1 MAKLENEKK
10 ITQEIKNQNE
20 ELLKQE
26 TIKNRSKVLS
36 DNIASSIKE
45 QQNIQ
50 LKTRGLASEIAK
62 SSEEAL
68 TFLKSRVNKNGELSK
83 TYQSQ
88 LNSVNHINSSQASI
102 SSLSKIISESA
113 KKEAEAR
120 AKNHTNVAK
129 SQEGIR
135 DMAESQMAL
144 LKSQEISNKVMGS
157 LDGLTGGMAS
167 KVKDVG
173 GGLLNSST
181 RMHTLKMGAAGLGA
195 LFVGVLIKAVTA
207 FSAKIDEVGKTF
219 GFITNQN
226 EDFRNDLILAG
237 NNAAMI
243 GKNLSDV
250 LSVTSAL
257 SSEFGITLQDA
268 GDLSNKILDTAVATG
283 LSNEEATKL
292 FGTFMQIGNLTSK
305 QAEDLIENTAQL
317 AAQKGVAPTAVLQD
331 MAGSAEEIAK
341 FTKDGGINIAE
352 AAIQARQMGIS
363 LSTTAKIAEG
373 LLDFESSIT
382 NELEAS
388 IMIGKQL
395 NFQRAR
401 QLALE
406 GDIAGATKNIVD
418 QVGSEAE
425 FNKLNVLQRQSL
437 AKSIGVSVNEM
448 AKLVKGSKELTLSG
462 ALAGESFGDLVGQDS
477 LSTLTQITN
486 AVKSIGA
493 TLLDNFGEPLSRM
506 LKQFT
511 GPDGLQNIKIQ
522 LVAVANV
529 FINIVRAVQD
539 FFNIFRGASREFTL
553 MSRLQVGSGGNIQ
566 KVNDFKAGPG
576 QITHLLGPKGVA
588 SLNPRDSVMGTTNQ
602 INDFQQF
609 PAGTLPGNGMDAET
623 FGRAVAAN
631 LSLKAGVSTGNME
644 IILDNTQSPLAG
656 SSLST

>member
-120 AKNHTNVAK
+120 AKNYPNVLK

-135 DMAESQMAL
+135 EMAESQLSL
-144 LKSQEISNKVMGS
+144 LKSQEIQNKVMGS
-157 LDGLTGGMAS
+157 LDSLTGGMAS

-173 GGLLNSST
+173 GGLLDSST
-181 RMHTLKMGAAGLGA
+181 RMHTLKMGAVGLGA

-207 FSAKIDEVGKTF
+207 FSAKIDAVGETF
-219 GFITNQN
+219 GFLTNKSK
-226 EDFRNDLILAG
+226 DFRNDLIAAG
-237 NNAAMI
+237 TEAGTI
-243 GKNLSDV
+243 GKGLADV

-257 SSEFGITLQDA
+257 ASEFGITLQDA

-283 LSNEEATKL
+283 LSNDEATKL
-292 FGTFMQIGNLTSK
+292 FGTFMQIGNLTAK
-305 QAEDLIENTAQL
+305 QAEDLIEGTAQL
-317 AAQKGVAPTAVLQD
+317 AAQVGVAPTAVLQD
-331 MAGSAEEIAK
+331 MASSAEEIAG
-341 FTKDGGINIAE
+341 FTKGSGQNIAE
-352 AAIQARQMGIS
+352 AAIQARQLGLS
-363 LSTTAKIAEG
+363 LQTTAKISEG
-373 LLDFESSIT
+373 LLDFENSIRA
-382 NELEAS
+382 EVEAS
-388 IMIGKQL
+388 VMTGRRL
-395 NFQRAR
+395 NFQKAR
-401 QLALE
+401 QLSLE
-406 GDIAGATKNIVD
+406 GDLAGATKEVVK
-418 QVGSEAE
+418 QLGSEEAL
-425 FNKLNVLQRQSL
+425 NNMNVLQRQSI
-437 AKSIGVSVNEM
+437 AKSIGVSVSELS
-448 AKLVKGSKELTLSG
+448 KLVRGQEKLTLST
-462 ALAGESFGDLVGQDS
+462 ALAGKQFDDLVGQDS

-511 GPDGLQNIKIQ
+511 GPDGLQNIKLQ

-529 FINIVRAVQD
+529 FISIVRAVQD
-539 FFNIFRGASREFTL
+539 FANIFRVFSADYKL
-553 MSRLQVGSGGNIQ
+553 MSKLAVGADGNIQ
-566 KVNDFKAGPG
+566 KVDDFRGGRGSITTMAGPA
-576 QITHLLGPKGVA
+576 GVFR
-588 SLNPRDSVMGTTNQ
+588 LNPMDSVLATTNP
-602 INDFQQF
+602 IPVNDFQSG
-609 PAGTLPGNGMDAET
+609 PAGSMGTQKIEVTGTITGTRDALM
-623 FGRAVAAN
+623 AVI
-631 LSLKAGVSTGNME
+631 E
-644 IILDNTQSPLAG
+644 SPLG
-656 SSLST
+656 